1 MTGDLERL
9 LKDLSQA
16 TRDDF
21 SRRNSVMGFSPYLKL
36 LSAAPSS
43 LTRIAARYVVD
54 ALDSFGTYE
63 VKAYGQPVT
72 RWRAFDDPGA
82 PGETSAEVFGHEEV
96 QERIHEILSEL
107 ARRGRSDR
115 FILLHGPNGS
125 AKSSLIDA
133 LIRTLE
139 RYSATPAGALYRFSW
154 IFCEGGDRDRLG
166 FQPGKVLEDL
176 ESLADVDERLVS
188 SRVPAELKD
197 PPFFLIPLELR
208 RAFFEGLLE
217 SATEEEKKKFR
228 WTEFVLLGDLS
239 PKSKLIYDCLLK
251 AYGGDWKRVI
261 RHVRVERWYVARR
274 YRAGAVTIEP
284 QATIDAQ
291 SRMLA
296 HGSLTGL
303 PPVLQ
308 HETLVEAFGDLV
320 EANGGLVEFSDFF
333 KRPLEASKYLL
344 TTAER
349 GTLNLPGYTAQL
361 NLVMFG
367 TTNEQYL
374 ASFKRDP
381 AFASFKGRFE
391 LVRVPYLLEYK
402 KEAQIYARHL
412 AHVRGERHVAPHTAT
427 AIALWTVLTRLKRP
441 NPGRYPAGIQA
452 PLRRL
457 TPLRKARLYDRAD
470 LPTDL
475 TEEEQKLIRAEIRN
489 LRAEYDGAEEE
500 AEGSLDAAY
509 EGKGGA
515 SPREILAMLSDVA
528 VQSSRPCISPVDVFE
543 ALPGLI
549 ADKTVHSF
557 LRVPKDGA
565 YHDPEAFVEEV
576 RAEYVTRLASEI
588 QRASDVV
595 DEAEYTRL
603 FHEYFR
609 HVKAFDTQQ
618 KVQNKET
625 GKLEPPDENLMVEVE
640 RHFELKESPARFRRD
655 LITRIAA
662 FRLDNPEKP
671 LVYDELF
678 EHLFSALK
686 QGVFAE
692 QHQKLVRL
700 AEDAL
705 ATEAKNADHLP
716 SDRRQAAASLLE
728 RLVKDFGYC
737 PACRAEMLS
746 YFLRYRDEVRRL

>member
-1 MTGDLERL
+1 
-9 LKDLSQA
+9 
-16 TRDDF
+16 
-21 SRRNSVMGFSPYLKL
+21 MGFSPYLKL
-36 LSAAPSS
+36 LGAAPAS
-43 LTRIAARYVVD
+43 LTRTAARYLVD
-54 ALDSFGTYE
+54 ALDHFGSYE
-63 VKAYGQPVT
+63 VKAYGKNVR

-82 PGETSAEVFGHEEV
+82 AGETSAEVFGHEDV
-96 QERIHEILSEL
+96 QERIHEIVSEF

-133 LIRTLE
+133 LVRTLE
-139 RYSATPAGALYRFSW
+139 RYSATPHGALYRFSW
-154 IFCEGGDRDRLG
+154 IFCESGERERLG
-166 FQPGKVLEDL
+166 FQPGKVLDDL
-176 ESLADVDERLVS
+176 DSLADVDERLVS

-208 RAFFEGLLE
+208 RAFFDGLLE
-217 SATEEEKKKFR
+217 SAPPEEKKRFQ

-251 AYGGDWKRVI
+251 AYGGDWRRVI

-274 YRAGAVTIEP
+274 YRTGAVTIEP
-284 QATIDAQ
+284 QVTIDAQ

-320 EANGGLVEFSDFF
+320 EANGGMVEFSDFF
-333 KRPLEASKYLL
+333 KRPIEASKYLL

-349 GTLNLPGYTAQL
+349 GTLNLSGYTAQL

-374 ASFKRDP
+374 SAFKRDP
-381 AFASFKGRFE
+381 TFASFKGRFE
-391 LVRVPYLLEYK
+391 FVRVPYLLEYK

-412 AHVRGERHVAPHTAT
+412 NHVRGDRHVAPHTAT

-457 TPLRKARLYDRAD
+457 TPLRKARLYDRSE
-470 LPTDL
+470 LPSDL
-475 TEEEQKLIRAEIRN
+475 TEEEQKLLRAEIPN

-500 AEGSLDAAY
+500 IEGAIDAAY
-509 EGKGGA
+509 EGRGGA
-515 SPREILAMLSDVA
+515 TPREILAILSDVA
-528 VQSSRPCISPVDVFE
+528 VKSSRPCISPVDIFE

-549 ADKTVHSF
+549 AEKTVHHF

-565 YHDPEAFVEEV
+565 FHDPEAFVDEV
-576 RAEYVTRLASEI
+576 RGEYVTRLAGEI

-595 DEAEYTRL
+595 DEAEYARL
-603 FHEYFR
+603 FQDYFR

-625 GKLEPPDENLMVEVE
+625 GKLEPPDENLMAEVE
-640 RHFELKESPARFRRD
+640 RHFDLKEPPARFRRD

-662 FRLDNPEKP
+662 FRLDNPVKP

-678 EHLFSALK
+678 EHLFAALK

-692 QHQKLVRL
+692 QHQKIVRL

-705 ATEAKNADHLP
+705 SIEAKAAEHLP
-716 SDRRQAAASLLE
+716 ADRRQAAAKLAE
-728 RLVKDFGYC
+728 RLVKEFGYC
-737 PACRAEMLS
+737 AACRGEMLA
-746 YFLRYRDEVRRL
+746 YFLRYRDDVRRL

>member
-1 MTGDLERL
+1 VDLERL

-36 LSAAPSS
+36 LGAAPAT
-43 LTRIAARYVVD
+43 LTRTSARYLVD
-54 ALDSFGTYE
+54 ALDHFGSYE
-63 VKAYGQPVT
+63 VKALGQTVK

-82 PGETSAEVFGHEEV
+82 AGETSAEVFGHEEI
-96 QERIHEILSEL
+96 QERIHEVLSEF
-107 ARRGRSDR
+107 ARRGRCDR

-133 LIRTLE
+133 LIRTIE
-139 RYSATPAGALYRFSW
+139 RYSAAPEGALYRFSW
-154 IFCEGGDRDRLG
+154 IFCEGGERERLG
-166 FQPGKVLEDL
+166 FQPGKMLEDL

-188 SRVPAELKD
+188 SRVPSELKD

-208 RAFFEGLLE
+208 RTFFDGLLE
-217 SATEEEKKKFR
+217 NASPEQRERFQ
-228 WTEFVLLGDLS
+228 WTEFLLLGDLS
-239 PKSKLIYDCLLK
+239 PKSKLIYEGLLK
-251 AYGGDWKRVI
+251 AYGGDWKRVV
-261 RHVRVERWYVARR
+261 RHVRVERWYVSRR
-274 YRAGAVTIEP
+274 YRAGAVTFEP

-291 SRMLA
+291 SRLLA
-296 HGSLTGL
+296 HASLNGL

-308 HETLVEAFGDLV
+308 HETIVEAYGDLV

-349 GTLNLPGYTAQL
+349 GVLNLAGYTAQL

-374 ASFKRDP
+374 AAFKRDP

-391 LVRVPYLLEYK
+391 LIRVPYLLEYK

-412 AHVRGERHVAPHTAT
+412 GHLRGGRHVAPHTAT
-427 AIALWTVLTRLKRP
+427 VIALWTVLTRLKRP
-441 NPGRYPAGIQA
+441 NPGRYPAAVQSAI
-452 PLRRL
+452 RRL
-457 TPLRKARLYDRAD
+457 TPLRKARLYDRSE
-470 LPTDL
+470 LPADL
-475 TEEEQKLIRAEIRN
+475 TEDEQKLLRTEIRD

-500 AEGSLDAAY
+500 IEGALDAAY
-509 EGKGGA
+509 EGRGGA
-515 SPREILAMLSDVA
+515 SPREILGLLSDVA
-528 VQSSRPCISPVDVFE
+528 VQSARPCISPVDVFE

-549 ADKTVHSF
+549 AERTVHHF
-557 LRVPKDGA
+557 LRLAKDGA
-565 YHDPEAFVEEV
+565 FHDPETFVDEV
-576 RAEYVTRLASEI
+576 RSEYVTKLAMEI

-595 DEAEYTRL
+595 DEAEYARL
-603 FHEYFR
+603 FQEYFR

-625 GKLEPPDENLMVEVE
+625 GQFEPPDENLMGEVE
-640 RHFELKESPARFRRD
+640 RHFDLKESPARFRRD

-662 FRLDNPEKP
+662 FRLDNPVKP

-678 EHLFSALK
+678 EHLFTALQ

-692 QHQKLVRL
+692 QHLKLVRL

-705 ATEAKNADHLP
+705 QVVTKSADHLP
-716 SDRRQAAASLLE
+716 SDRRQAAGVLLD

-737 PACRAEMLS
+737 DACRSEMLA
-746 YFLRYRDEVRRL
+746 YFLRYRDEVKRL